1 MAKRRRWG
9 GGSVYQEPNGNWAI
23 KWRNADGDRP
33 YKGGFRS
40 RLEADRVLASI
51 LGAKADGRAGIA
63 PDPSA
68 FPTLQ
73 EQFDIWIERRKKTHA
88 AWNDDRSRWNCHLK
102 KHVAHL
108 RPAQVTPAVI
118 RQVVEDRRSAGLSKQ
133 TCQHVVRLLSTFYT
147 DLCERPKETGVSSN
161 PVKALPKST
170 RKLVKPDHNPA
181 TTPYLKSDAV
191 IAEVYAALED
201 PVRTAFAIGVLSGLR
216 PGEIR
221 GLEWKHIDFDR
232 KMILVRQQVVDS
244 KLCPPKD
251 GDPRDVPIFDDLM
264 PELLRFRH
272 QTGGEG
278 FLFAPKQPG
287 RKAGKNGTRSRFMRP
302 NTLND
307 ALDLVLGKTKLE
319 MTWYE
324 ATKHT
329 FASHFLIN
337 GGSIERLAVIL
348 GHSTS
353 EVTKVYG
360 HLTTEHITDQ
370 DRKRFSPLSVRIW
383 SDRAISKSETSLNSS
398 ML

>member
-1 MAKRRRWG
+1 M
-9 GGSVYQEPNGNWAI
+9 
-23 KWRNADGDRP
+23 
-33 YKGGFRS
+33 
-40 RLEADRVLASI
+40 
-51 LGAKADGRAGIA
+51 
-63 PDPSA
+63 
-68 FPTLQ
+68 
-73 EQFDIWIERRKKTHA
+73 
-88 AWNDDRSRWNCHLK
+88 
-102 KHVAHL
+102 
-108 RPAQVTPAVI
+108 PAVI
-118 RQVVEDRRSAGLSKQ
+118 RQVVEDRRSAGLAKQ
-133 TCQHVVRLLSTFYT
+133 TCQHIVRLLSTFFT
-147 DLCERPKETGVSSN
+147 DLCERPKETGVSAN

-181 TTPYLKSDAV
+181 TKPYLKSDTV
-191 IAEVYAALED
+191 IAEVYAALEN

-216 PGEIR
+216 PCEIR
-221 GLEWKHIDFDR
+221 
-232 KMILVRQQVVDS
+232 
-244 KLCPPKD
+244 
-251 GDPRDVPIFDDLM
+251 
-264 PELLRFRH
+264 
-272 QTGGEG
+272 GGEG

-302 NTLND
+302 NTLDD
-307 ALDLVLGKTKLE
+307 ALDTVLGKMKLE

-370 DRKRFSPLSVRIW
+370 DRKRFSPLSVRKR
-383 SDRAISKSETSLNSS
+383 SESETSGAGGSLNSS